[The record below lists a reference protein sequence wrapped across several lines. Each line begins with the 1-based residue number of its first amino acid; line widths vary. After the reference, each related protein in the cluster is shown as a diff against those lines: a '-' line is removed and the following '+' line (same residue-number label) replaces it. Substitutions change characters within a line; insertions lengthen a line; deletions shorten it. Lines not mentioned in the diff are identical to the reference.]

1 MKLALLSPNYPPK
14 FCGVGDHSY
23 HLKQHLIDLGHEV
36 TVFTNETSSEP
47 NVQPLAS
54 FSSILPQDFDL
65 VILQYTPYLYSDRWG
80 RSTLIN
86 LMTPWKN
93 KFLFFAHELNYPWQL
108 SFAGT
113 FLSFQHRRL
122 FRKLQ
127 TLAKHTIFCLEKP
140 ISDPTKESWLPV
152 GSNIPPR
159 TSVKPIES
167 LVIHFGGA
175 HPTHE
180 YNFLNE
186 VGKRLK
192 MTFKTFDA
200 IPCVGVTE
208 NDLKKF
214 GDLPFLKPL
223 GKLSSIEV
231 SQHLS
236 GTKVVL
242 SPFLD
247 GVSTRRGSFMAGLVH
262 GKPVV
267 TNLGYSSNPSV
278 PWSEFS
284 RLSEHTA
291 ESFSAAATEL
301 LHQPAE
307 REQLGNKALE
317 YYKEHFDWNVIARE
331 LSNRWINNSN

>member
-1 MKLALLSPNYPPK
+1 MKLALLTPNYPPK

-23 HLKQHLIDLGHEV
+23 HLNKHLTDLGHDV
-36 TVFTNETSSEP
+36 TVFTNETSAEP
-47 NVQPLAS
+47 NLQPLTS
-54 FSSILPQDFDL
+54 FGSKHPKEFDL

-80 RSTLIN
+80 RSTLAD
-86 LMTPWKN
+86 LMVPWKN
-93 KFLFFAHELNYPWQL
+93 KFLFFAHELHYPWQV

-152 GSNIPPR
+152 GSNILPIA
-159 TSVKPIES
+159 SVTTVDS
-167 LVIHFGGA
+167 MVIHFGGA

-180 YNFLNE
+180 YNLLNE

-192 MTFKTFDA
+192 NSFETFDA
-200 IPCVGVTE
+200 IPCIGVTE

-223 GKLSSIEV
+223 GKLSSAEV
-231 SQHLS
+231 SKYLNGS
-236 GTKVVL
+236 KVVL

-262 GKPVV
+262 GKPVI
-267 TNLGYSSNPSV
+267 TNLGYSSNPTV
-278 PWSEFS
+278 PWSRIS

-291 ESFSAAATEL
+291 ESFSAATLEL
-301 LHQPAE
+301 LRQPAD
-307 REQLGNKALE
+307 REQLGQQALK
-317 YYKEHFDWNVIARE
+317 YYNEHFDWKVIADK
-331 LSNRWINNSN
+331 LSNRWIKTST